1 MGGLAYPRIPAYLTN
16 QLVKN
21 MKQTTPARTQT
32 ERADHTRARILDAA
46 IREFSDNGLAG
57 ARTEQIAEAA
67 GVNKALLYYYFA
79 GKEALY
85 KAALESAAHGV
96 MADNMAVLEAH
107 ASAGEKF
114 LQSALNHFDRVHTN
128 RGFQSLMQQEMV
140 RLHRGEANALTQLVE
155 TVFRP
160 LTLKMNEVITE
171 GIASGELI
179 DVDPAQIRYAAMG
192 ANVFYFLSAP
202 MMKMIQGSDP
212 MSHDA
217 LQHFRTAAIAY
228 LGLTI
233 FVDREYGAAVA
244 AKVLK
249 ATPMP
254 KEDGTKPHPFLQ
266 IHPAPKVRLP
276 KTNGEPRS

>member
-1 MGGLAYPRIPAYLTN
+1 MYLTN

-21 MKQTTPARTQT
+21 MKQSTPVRTKT
-32 ERADHTRARILDAA
+32 ERADQTRTRILDAA
-46 IREFSDNGLAG
+46 VRQFSANGLAG
-57 ARTEQIAEAA
+57 ARTEQIAEEA

-85 KAALESAAHGV
+85 KAALESAAQGV
-96 MADNMAVLEAH
+96 LADNMAVLEAQ

-160 LTLKMNEVITE
+160 LTLRMNEVIAE

-179 DVDPAQIRYAAMG
+179 AVDPAQIRYAAMG

-202 MMKMIQGSDP
+202 MMKMIQGIDP

-217 LQHFRTAAIAY
+217 LDHFRNSAIEY

-233 FVDREYGAAVA
+233 FVDREHGVEVA

-254 KEDGTKPHPFLQ
+254 KDSGTRTHPFLQ
-266 IHPAPKVRLP
+266 HHTAPKVRLT

>member
-1 MGGLAYPRIPAYLTN
+1 M
-16 QLVKN
+16 
-21 MKQTTPARTQT
+21 MKQTPPARPQT
-32 ERADHTRARILDAA
+32 ERSDQTRARILDAA
-46 IREFSDNGLAG
+46 VRQFSANGLAG
-57 ARTEQIAEAA
+57 ARTEQIAEEA
-67 GVNKALLYYYFA
+67 GVNKALIYYYFS

-85 KAALESAAHGV
+85 KAALESVAQGVLAA
-96 MADNMAVLEAH
+96 NMAVLEAD

-128 RGFQSLMQQEMV
+128 RGFQSLLQQEMV

-160 LTLKMNEVITE
+160 LMLKMGEVIAE

-179 DVDPAQIRYAAMG
+179 AVDPAQIRYAAMG

-202 MMKMIQGSDP
+202 MMKMIQGTDP

-217 LQHFRTAAIAY
+217 LDHYRNAAIAY
-228 LGLTI
+228 LGLSI
-233 FVDREYGAAVA
+233 FVDRKHGAEVA

-249 ATPMP
+249 ATSMP
-254 KEDGTKPHPFLQ
+254 KDSGTSTHPFLQ
-266 IHPAPKVRLP
+266 NHTAPKVRLT